1 MLARKAWT
9 FRNLGLS
16 EMEHRSMKNMI
27 PAILVALISSS
38 VAVHGHESPTKLAPT
53 ESGKQRAV
61 CKIDVGYA

>member
-1 MLARKAWT
+1 
-9 FRNLGLS
+9 
-16 EMEHRSMKNMI
+16 MKNMI